1 MVGTH
6 TEAVLNKQTKPE
18 LVQLLLNSQANIGV
32 QIFTLITQFK
42 ELNNY
47 FKKLEAD
54 VVKNVN

>member
-1 MVGTH
+1 MAGTH